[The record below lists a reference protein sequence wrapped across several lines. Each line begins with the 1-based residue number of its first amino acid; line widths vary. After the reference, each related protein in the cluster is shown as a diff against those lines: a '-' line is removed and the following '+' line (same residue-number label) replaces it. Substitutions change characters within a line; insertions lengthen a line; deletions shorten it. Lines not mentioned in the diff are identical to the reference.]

1 MKPQQYGIFYA
12 PHRDEIMIVKKNVS
26 PPIGAD
32 FTDEILDGVV
42 KYVMQ
47 GTTPRKLSWPE
58 RILRKLRIG
67 FVSDKYTREIPGP
80 VKGAWVRI
88 TVEINH

>member
-1 MKPQQYGIFYA
+1 MKPQQYGVFYSPA
-12 PHRDEIMIVKKNVS
+12 RDEIMLVKKNVT

-32 FTDEILDGVV
+32 FTDEILSAVV
-42 KYVMQ
+42 KYTME
-47 GTTPRKLSWPE
+47 GATPRKLSWPE

-67 FVSDKYTREIPGP
+67 FVSDKFVREIPGP

-88 TVEINH
+88 TVEVNH